1 MNSIEVSAYVA
12 RDPVVSSNSNG
23 TVFAIMT
30 LPDNRRYK
38 NREGDMD
45 EETTWFD
52 VIAYGNLALII
63 ERYVRKGRFVSVYG
77 EVRGV
82 RRYVPE
88 GQDERE
94 FESVRVKAN
103 RVHFGPQDRGGRPA
117 RRRQNRGVH
126 PQLQRRGPA
135 LVGLQ
140 SRSRR
145 GRAAAA
151 NNGGN

>member
-30 LPDNRRYK
+30 LPDNRKYK

-88 GQDERE
+88 GQDGRE
-94 FESVRVKAN
+94 FEYVRVKAN
-103 RVHFGPQDRGGRPA
+103 RVHFGPRTEDDVQPVDVKSEEFIP
-117 RRRQNRGVH
+117 NFNEEDL
-126 PQLQRRGPA
+126 PW
-135 LVGLQ
+135 
-140 SRSRR
+140 
-145 GRAAAA
+145 
-151 NNGGN
+151 